1 MLRSLVRN
9 VAISGVAFFAISVVG
24 LMLVP
29 VLIRHYGIAGFG
41 YISLARLFLPTAA
54 LGMFDFGFGESATQA
69 VARARTDTDWSR
81 CGRILRLVAALA
93 ASTGIVIGL
102 ALVGVSPWLGEWL
115 AVVQQ
120 STAFMHLIWTTAAL
134 MPLLFM
140 SLAFEG
146 VIKGFERYVAL
157 RSLEVFTSLF
167 YASLVLA
174 AIGLS
179 FDVAVVCYALLA
191 AQTLRAVAAAALAV
205 KWLRSERVRLHQ
217 AQPEDLQQFKSMTRA
232 MAANKVLGTTQT
244 QLAPVLIGFFFGPAG
259 LGTYDVLSRLPRAAK
274 AVLGLLS
281 STVLPL
287 ASKLDSAADATGLR
301 RLGHAGVLLIGLIS
315 LPPLAATMAFSEPL
329 LLLWVGPELS
339 RFHVWQATMFIVP
352 ALSVLLSFGGT
363 ALLVRPAVVVAMNRL
378 TLLQIALQF
387 VLAWTAA
394 GALQERAFILG
405 QVVAVVVTFVP
416 QLRLICGELG
426 IHPRVYGQLTR
437 LVTVLVALAPLA
449 LWWAP
454 ALVDWLPLVAAMGSW
469 TLVAWIASFFLVLPA
484 TYRNKVIG
492 AVQQFLPHRGLK

>member
-1 MLRSLVRN
+1 
-9 VAISGVAFFAISVVG
+9 
-24 LMLVP
+24 
-29 VLIRHYGIAGFG
+29 
-41 YISLARLFLPTAA
+41 
-54 LGMFDFGFGESATQA
+54 
-69 VARARTDTDWSR
+69 
-81 CGRILRLVAALA
+81 
-93 ASTGIVIGL
+93 
-102 ALVGVSPWLGEWL
+102 
-115 AVVQQ
+115 
-120 STAFMHLIWTTAAL
+120 
-134 MPLLFM
+134 
-140 SLAFEG
+140 
-146 VIKGFERYVAL
+146 
-157 RSLEVFTSLF
+157 
-167 YASLVLA
+167 
-174 AIGLS
+174 
-179 FDVAVVCYALLA
+179 
-191 AQTLRAVAAAALAV
+191 
-205 KWLRSERVRLHQ
+205 
-217 AQPEDLQQFKSMTRA
+217 
-232 MAANKVLGTTQT
+232 
-244 QLAPVLIGFFFGPAG
+244 
-259 LGTYDVLSRLPRAAK
+259 
-274 AVLGLLS
+274 LLS

-339 RFHVWQATMFIVP
+339 RFHVWQATMFMVP

-363 ALLVRPAVVVAMNRL
+363 ALLVRPAVVAAMNRL

-416 QLRLICGELG
+416 QLRLICGELR
-426 IHPRVYGQLTR
+426 IHPRVYGPLTR